1 MRIGADK
8 IRKIL
13 LANDYVG
20 FASITGPGPIID
32 QYAYSTLLTF
42 CTAYSIFGGHYP
54 VFPSTE
60 SCQGSNSMYVCCV
73 IKATRSVPSGWLGL

>member
-20 FASITGPGPIID
+20 FASITGLGPIID

-42 CTAYSIFGGHYP
+42 CTAYS
-54 VFPSTE
+54 SLE
-60 SCQGSNSMYVCCV
+60 
-73 IKATRSVPSGWLGL
+73 ATTLYSPQSSLLKGLIQCISAA